1 MELRRY
7 LTLIWKWAW
16 LLVLGMVL
24 GGAGSYLFSKSL
36 TPIYSASTT
45 LMVQPSS
52 GQNGTSGYQEVLMAE
67 RLAGSYTQ
75 LITGRTVL
83 MAAADAMQ
91 LPASY
96 AQMGRL
102 VSADVVRNTQLIRI
116 SAEHED
122 PTVAARIANQ
132 VAAEFIKKNE
142 NDQLDK
148 LQTSREP
155 LETEIQT
162 AQGQINDK
170 TAAIEAQKKQG
181 NSAENQARVAQMQK
195 ELSDLQQNYAQLVG
209 KADDMKLN
217 QAKAITI
224 VTVAEPAVP
233 PDRAARPN

>member
-52 GQNGTSGYQEVLMAE
+52 GQNGTSGYQDVLMAE

-91 LPASY
+91 LPASF
-96 AQMGRL
+96 AQMSRL
-102 VSADVVRNTQLIRI
+102 VTADVVRNTQLIRV

-148 LQTSREP
+148 LQTSRSRWRRRSSPRRARSTTRQRP
-155 LETEIQT
+155 LRHRRSRAT
-162 AQGQINDK
+162 ARR
-170 TAAIEAQKKQG
+170 T
-181 NSAENQARVAQMQK
+181 R
-195 ELSDLQQNYAQLVG
+195 
-209 KADDMKLN
+209 
-217 QAKAITI
+217 
-224 VTVAEPAVP
+224 PAWP
-233 PDRAARPN
+233 RCRRN